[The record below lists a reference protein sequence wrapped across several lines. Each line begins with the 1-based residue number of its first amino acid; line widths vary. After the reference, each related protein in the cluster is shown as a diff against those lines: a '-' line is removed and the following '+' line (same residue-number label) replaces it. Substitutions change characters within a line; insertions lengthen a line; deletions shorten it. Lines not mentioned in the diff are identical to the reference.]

1 MVVPHVRTLSTVLLV
16 CIQKC
21 MYKLSFLLGTTIFQ
35 SFIMEH
41 SIIMES
47 LFVIWLV
54 YFLLVLVSIYV
65 SITVIFSPIKQS
77 SNPARSYDLNL
88 FHWTD

>member
-1 MVVPHVRTLSTVLLV
+1 MCAHYQMPKTVLLD

-21 MYKLSFLLGTTIFQ
+21 MYKLSVLLGTTIFQ

-54 YFLLVLVSIYV
+54 YFLLVLVSIYM
-65 SITVIFSPIKQS
+65 FPLQ
-77 SNPARSYDLNL
+77 
-88 FHWTD
+88 